1 MAMRVPYLG
10 RIYALPGGTHQFVLR
25 QRLRQAFTAG
35 IEEALIGPGAPG
47 GKTARAQRE
56 TARERKKLSAGKA
69 QKRAPGSAI
78 LDTRV

>member
-1 MAMRVPYLG
+1 
-10 RIYALPGGTHQFVLR
+10 VLR

-56 TARERKKLSAGKA
+56 TARERKKFSAGKA
-69 QKRAPGSAI
+69 QKRTRGSA
-78 LDTRV
+78 DPGMRV